1 MTAKQSVKSWHRPL
15 HIYKD
20 NSIYFI
26 TVRTIDRIKYF
37 NSDKKK
43 DILSDVIHTACEKFC
58 KDLTAWTILDNHY
71 HILVEVD
78 EGKNI
83 PKLVNNINANSS
95 RILNISENCIGRQ
108 VWHQYFDRCIRD
120 EKDYWTRFNYTH
132 HNCVK
137 HGYAKSME
145 DYKYSSYN
153 QWVNDKGVEWMPDST
168 RKRAPHGACWIARES
183 VLHKGAG

>member
-1 MTAKQSVKSWHRPL
+1 MATKQSVKSWHRPL

-37 NSDKKK
+37 NSDDKK
-43 DILSDVIHTACEKFC
+43 DILSDVIHMAEK
-58 KDLTAWTILDNHY
+58 KDILSDVIHAWTILDNHY

-95 RILNISENCIGRQ
+95 RILNISENSRGRQ

-120 EKDYWTRFNYTH
+120 EKDYWMRFNYIH

-137 HGYAKSME
+137 HEYAKAME

-153 QWVNDKGVEWMPDST
+153 QWVNDKGVEWMRDVFTTYPIVDF
-168 RKRAPHGACWIARES
+168 S
-183 VLHKGAG
+183 VEGDG